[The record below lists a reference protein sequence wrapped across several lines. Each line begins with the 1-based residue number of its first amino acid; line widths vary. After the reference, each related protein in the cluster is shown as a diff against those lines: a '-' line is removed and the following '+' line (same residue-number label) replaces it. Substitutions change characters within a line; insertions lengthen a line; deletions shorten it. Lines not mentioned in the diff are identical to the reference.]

1 MSGQSSSQDRTE
13 RATPKRERDARRQG
27 QVARSRELTTAA
39 LVAGG
44 AAILIGHG
52 AHMVAQAADLLRDA
66 LSITPADFA
75 TPSGMAATFGALL
88 ASGLRVVA
96 PILVLGFVA
105 ALVGPLLLGGWN
117 FSAQAMLP
125 QFSRLN
131 PVSGLGRIFSA
142 RAWMDLAIGL
152 LKVAVL
158 GGIGATVLW
167 NKRHELANLSGMD
180 AAGAMSVAGADVMSL
195 LGWLALGLA
204 VIAGID
210 VPWQWWRHARDLRMT
225 KQEVRDEY
233 KQSEGR
239 PEVKARIRQ
248 VQQALSRRRM
258 MSAVPTADVIVTNPT
273 HYAVALRY
281 APDRMRAPRVVA
293 KGADLV
299 ALAIR
304 ELATENR
311 VPIVSAPPLAR
322 ALYRSVALEQEIP
335 TALFQAVA
343 QVLSYVHQLRRWRGG
358 TPPPVVPDVGEVP
371 GGEVDPDPSAPSPRP
386 P

>member
-1 MSGQSSSQDRTE
+1 MSEESSQDRTE

-39 LVAGG
+39 LIAGG
-44 AAILIGHG
+44 AAILIGQG
-52 AHMVAQAADLLRDA
+52 AHMAAEAAQLLRDA
-66 LSITPADFA
+66 LTITPEDLA
-75 TPSGMAATFGALL
+75 TPAGMAAAFGSLFA
-88 ASGLRVVA
+88 AGLRVVA
-96 PILVLGFVA
+96 PILALGFLA
-105 ALVGPLLLGGWN
+105 ALLGPLLLGGWN

-131 PVSGLGRIFSA
+131 PISGLGRIFSV
-142 RAWMDLAIGL
+142 RAWMDLLIGL

-158 GGIGATVLW
+158 GGIGAIVLW
-167 NKRHELANLSGMD
+167 TRRHELAGLSGME
-180 AAGAMSVAGADVMSL
+180 AAGAMSHAGANVLSL

-204 VIAGID
+204 VIAAID
-210 VPWQWWRHARDLRMT
+210 VPWQWWRHHRDLRMT
-225 KQEVRDEY
+225 KQQVREEY

-248 VQQALSRRRM
+248 VQQALARRRM

-281 APDRMRAPRVVA
+281 SPDRMRAPRVVA

-299 ALAIR
+299 ASAIR
-304 ELATENR
+304 ELATEHR

-335 TALFQAVA
+335 AALFQAVA

-358 TPPPVVPDVGEVP
+358 TPPPVVPEVGDVP
-371 GGEVDPDPSAPSPRP
+371 GGEVDDPAVPRPRP

>member
-1 MSGQSSSQDRTE
+1 
-13 RATPKRERDARRQG
+13 
-27 QVARSRELTTAA
+27 
-39 LVAGG
+39 
-44 AAILIGHG
+44 
-52 AHMVAQAADLLRDA
+52 
-66 LSITPADFA
+66 
-75 TPSGMAATFGALL
+75 
-88 ASGLRVVA
+88 
-96 PILVLGFVA
+96 
-105 ALVGPLLLGGWN
+105 
-117 FSAQAMLP
+117 
-125 QFSRLN
+125 
-131 PVSGLGRIFSA
+131 
-142 RAWMDLAIGL
+142 MDLAIGL

>member
-1 MSGQSSSQDRTE
+1 MSESSSQDKTE

-27 QVARSRELTTAA
+27 QVARSRELTTAG
-39 LVAGG
+39 LIAGG
-44 AAILIGHG
+44 AAILLGQG
-52 AHMVAQAADLLRDA
+52 ASMVGQAAALLRDA
-66 LSITPADFA
+66 LSISPADFA
-75 TPSGMAATFGALL
+75 TTSGMATAFGALL
-88 ASGLRVVA
+88 AAGLRVVA
-96 PILVLGFVA
+96 PILVLGFLA

-117 FSAQAMLP
+117 FSPQAMLP

-142 RAWMDLAIGL
+142 RAWMDLVIGL
-152 LKVAVL
+152 IKVAVL

-167 NKRHELANLSGMD
+167 SRRHELATLSGMD
-180 AAGAMSVAGADVMSL
+180 AAGAMAHAGSDILGL

-204 VIAGID
+204 VIAAVD

-248 VQQALSRRRM
+248 VQQALARRRM
-258 MSAVPTADVIVTNPT
+258 MTAVPTADVIVTNPT

-299 ALAIR
+299 ASAIR
-304 ELATENR
+304 ELAAEHR

-335 TALFQAVA
+335 AQLFQAVA

-358 TPPPVVPDVGEVP
+358 TPPPVVPDVGDVP
-371 GGEVDPDPSAPSPRP
+371 GGEVDDPSRPSPRP
-386 P
+386 R